1 MLTNYN
7 CLTIMKKVVDSNGT
21 MSFDDFNGSE
31 HGGAG
36 FFDFSAEQGAAFHEF
51 IQAGGNHQAGIQN
64 MMAGELGAFAAT
76 GGKAASVSAAAPTLT
91 TKVVKTVADTTAPTV
106 ASFSPVDGGARADVA
121 SNITVTFSESVK
133 AGSGLIEIHAGSAAG
148 ALVESFDVATSTRL
162 AFSASKLTID
172 PTANLDYGKDYYVT
186 ITSGAVKDLAGNSY
200 VGTTSYDFMTK
211 VAGSTWST
219 VSGHGLLNVD
229 YMLETA
235 TGAVISDAPLYGDGT
250 GVWDWGL
257 NKIQAPDA
265 WQAGYTGQGVV
276 VAVVDT
282 GVLYTHADLA
292 GKVWTNTAEIA
303 GNGVDDDHNGYV
315 DDIYGYD
322 FVNKDGNALDDNG
335 HGTHVSGIIAGLKNG
350 TGVTGVAYGATIMP
364 VKVLDA
370 AGSGSFANVAAGIM
384 YAVNNGADVI
394 NLSLGAWGAV
404 SSTVTSAINYAIS
417 HGVIVCMASGNDAKP
432 TPAYPAIL
440 AETIGGIAVGAVN
453 SSTVVASFSD
463 GAGLATPYDYVEAPG
478 VTIYS
483 TYVNG
488 GYAAMSGT
496 SMATPYTA
504 GAAALLLSAQPNFTS
519 NWSTEQLE
527 SIITSTAISM
537 GGTALTTTGVTT
549 ASTLAAA
556 SVSSTLPEID
566 LAHLGIIDSSVD
578 VHQVEL
584 TGVVSDAEMFMV

>member
-1 MLTNYN
+1 
-7 CLTIMKKVVDSNGT
+7 MKKDVVSNGT
-21 MSFDDFNGSE
+21 MSFDDFNGSD
-31 HGGAG
+31 HGSAG
-36 FFDFSAEQGAAFHEF
+36 FFDFAAEHGAAFHEF
-51 IQAGGNHQAGIQN
+51 ILAGVDHQAGIQE
-64 MMAGELGAFAAT
+64 MMAGELGALAAT
-76 GGKAASVSAAAPTLT
+76 ASAAAGKAASVSATASKLSVT
-91 TKVVKTVADTTAPTV
+91 VVKTVVVDTTAPTV

-121 SNITVTFSESVK
+121 TNITVTFSESVK
-133 AGSGLIEIHAGSAAG
+133 AGSGLIEIHAGSATG
-148 ALVESFDVATSTRL
+148 ALVESFDAATSTRL
-162 AFSASKLTID
+162 SFSTSKLTID

-186 ITSGAVKDLAGNSY
+186 FASGAVKDLAGNSY
-200 VGTTSYDFMTK
+200 AGTTSYDFMTK
-211 VAGSTWST
+211 VAGSTWSS

-235 TGAVISDAPLYGDGT
+235 TGAVVSDAPLYGDGT

-282 GVLYTHADLA
+282 GVSYTHADLA
-292 GKVWTNTAEIA
+292 GKVWTNTAEVA
-303 GNGVDDDHNGYV
+303 GNGVDDDRNGYV

-322 FVNKDGNALDDNG
+322 FVNKDGYALDDNG
-335 HGTHVSGIIAGLKNG
+335 HGTHVSGIIAGLRNG

-364 VKVLDA
+364 VKVLA
-370 AGSGSFANVAAGIM
+370 STGTGSFTNVAAGIM

-404 SSTVTSAINYAIS
+404 SSTVTSAITYAIS
-417 HGVIVCMASGNDAKP
+417 HGVVVCMASGNDAKP

-440 AETIGGIAVGAVN
+440 AQTAGGIAVGAVN

-463 GAGLATPYDYVEAPG
+463 GAGTTTPYDYVEAPG

-483 TYVNG
+483 TYLNG
-488 GYAAMSGT
+488 GYASMSGT

-504 GAAALLLSAQPNFTS
+504 GAAALLLSAQPNFAS

-527 SIITSTAISM
+527 AIVTSTAISM
-537 GGTALTTTGVTT
+537 GGTALTTAAVTT

-566 LAHLGIIDSSVD
+566 LAYLGIIDSGVD
-578 VHQVEL
+578 AQHVEL
-584 TGVVSDAEMFMV
+584 TGVVSGAEMFMV